1 MPRGKK
7 ATKNIKKEVTKNIN
21 TLRHYFPSLLI
32 KFNQC
37 LSKLPEDV
45 KSNDENLMA
54 LFRTMW
60 KINLL
65 IKNILGDDAVTHIQQ
80 IQVDESCIDMKSTLR
95 EVYKTMWKLK

>member
-1 MPRGKK
+1 MSGKK
-7 ATKNIKKEVTKNIN
+7 ATKNIKKEVTIN

-45 KSNDENLMA
+45 QSTDENLTA

-60 KINLL
+60 TMNML
-65 IKNILGDDAVTHIQQ
+65 IKSILGDDAVTNIEQ
-80 IQVDESCIDMKSTLR
+80 IQVDESSIDIKSTLK
-95 EVYKTMWKLK
+95 EVHKTMWKLK